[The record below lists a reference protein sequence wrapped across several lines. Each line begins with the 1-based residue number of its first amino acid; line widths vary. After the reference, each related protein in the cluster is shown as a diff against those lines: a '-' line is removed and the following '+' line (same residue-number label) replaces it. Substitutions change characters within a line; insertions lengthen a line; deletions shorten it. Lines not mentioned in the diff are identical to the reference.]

1 MWELASGFAQGVPN
15 KCLEGSKKKQNSQIF
30 LFLASFFVKLI
41 KLQQLPKESAGAVLG
56 RRWLLAAGST
66 NEDVGL
72 GLCTHRNPL
81 LCLRSMWNLSEFI

>member
-1 MWELASGFAQGVPN
+1 MVLLKAFLISAWKVQ
-15 KCLEGSKKKQNSQIF
+15 KRSKILRSF
-30 LFLASFFVKLI
+30 FFWLPFFVKLI

-56 RRWLLAAGST
+56 RRWLLAAGSR